1 MKYPNFGPFHPA
13 RAEFDRY
20 IEEQIRAGAIQP
32 LPDLTFS
39 TPVIHPPPA
48 RRKRQLW
55 FLRWPRFRAAPVTRL
70 LSALTTRKVTAV
82 LMYGKETLPDRNRT
96 RKIDGA

>member
-20 IEEQIRAGAIQP
+20 VEEQIKAGAIQP

-39 TPVIHPPPA
+39 TPVIHPPPKHK
-48 RRKRQLW
+48 KRQLW
-55 FLRWPRFRAAPVTRL
+55 FLRLLARRTPVTRL

-96 RKIDGA
+96 RKIDGV